1 MFNCFNIR
9 LAFKILLLVLF
20 TDDPSKE
27 GKPHENHSGLTGR
40 RGAMRK
46 QKCHIIRGHRFV
58 ARFFR
63 QPVFCSFCT
72 EFMWWA
78 SLEFT
83 VDKTLN
89 SNTLIFINGKQK
101 ELLSLLFYASAE
113 NCTVLPF
120 ATKNNDFRV
129 CFYYSA
135 GDSRNKVISAQV
147 GLCLQ
152 FVHKINTINFCLEAL
167 GLYRRGFQDQ
177 GL

>member
-1 MFNCFNIR
+1 
-9 LAFKILLLVLF
+9 
-20 TDDPSKE
+20 
-27 GKPHENHSGLTGR
+27 
-40 RGAMRK
+40 
-46 QKCHIIRGHRFV
+46 
-58 ARFFR
+58 
-63 QPVFCSFCT
+63 
-72 EFMWWA
+72 MWWA

-101 ELLSLLFYASAE
+101 QLLSLLFYALAE

-120 ATKNNDFRV
+120 ATKNNDFCV

-135 GDSRNKVISAQV
+135 GDSRNKVISVQV
-147 GLCLQ
+147 GLLLCLQ
-152 FVHKINTINFCLEAL
+152 FVHKMNTVNFRLEAL

>member
-1 MFNCFNIR
+1 
-9 LAFKILLLVLF
+9 
-20 TDDPSKE
+20 
-27 GKPHENHSGLTGR
+27 
-40 RGAMRK
+40 
-46 QKCHIIRGHRFV
+46 
-58 ARFFR
+58 
-63 QPVFCSFCT
+63 
-72 EFMWWA
+72 MWWA

-101 ELLSLLFYASAE
+101 QLLSLLFYASAE

-120 ATKNNDFRV
+120 ATKNNDFCV

-135 GDSRNKVISAQV
+135 GDSRNKVISVQV
-147 GLCLQ
+147 GLLLCLQ
-152 FVHKINTINFCLEAL
+152 FVHKMNTVNFRLEAL